1 MYKKFLIGLGVA
13 IALVFSFNICF
24 ATNTDGKGLQDAANG
39 VRNVVGNAENTVE
52 GAAKNISGKSK
63 EATGSMEGGMNNAT
77 NNMVDGAN
85 GRGTTNTNGTNQDG
99 RNNGQISTTNT
110 NNPYVATRTA
120 TGDATFMGMNA
131 TAWTWLIIGIAAIA
145 IVALV
150 WYYSTQL
157 TNKNNHDHL
166 D

>member
-13 IALVFSFNICF
+13 IALIFSFNVCF
-24 ATNTDGKGLQDAANG
+24 ATTNDGNGLQDAANG
-39 VRNVVGNAENTVE
+39 VRNVVGGAENAIE

-63 EATGSMEGGMNNAT
+63 EATGSMENGVNNTTHNITTRT
-77 NNMVDGAN
+77 NTSNESTTAN
-85 GRGTTNTNGTNQDG
+85 TTN
-99 RNNGQISTTNT
+99 S
-110 NNPYVATRTA
+110 YVATRTA
-120 TGDATFMGMNA
+120 AGDTTFMGMNA

-157 TNKNNHDHL
+157 TNKNNHDNL